1 MVVELI
7 CASSRLVSSGNLSS
21 PSRSRTSTDLHDLGE
36 EGRQMLGTD
45 PATDLPHLDQGCLHL
60 VSVILGRPRLSHL
73 LGFLPFLSARVA
85 AMQW

>member
-1 MVVELI
+1 MGVGL
-7 CASSRLVSSGNLSS
+7 
-21 PSRSRTSTDLHDLGE
+21 PFPFQDLHDLGE
-36 EGRQMLGTD
+36 EERQMLGTD
-45 PATDLPHLDQGCLHL
+45 PATGLPHLDQGCLHL